1 MKTNYYKLRYE
12 VLKRDNFT
20 CQLCGRQAPE
30 VKLEV
35 DHIIPKSAGGTDDP
49 NNLRAVCYSCNRGKG
64 SILAISGFPS
74 RGNSADSSIELVV
87 YELLLKWGGLT
98 IFDLKNITGLSSS
111 RLKGI
116 CHNLW
121 EKNLAYKVEAFGD
134 YQWVAVDPETSR
146 KSTRT

>member
-1 MKTNYYKLRYE
+1 MKNNYYKLRYE

-20 CQLCGRQAPE
+20 CQLCGRKAPE

-49 NNLRAVCYSCNRGKG
+49 NNLRTVCYACNRGKG
-64 SILAISGFPS
+64 SILSIPGSASSGKS
-74 RGNSADSSIELVV
+74 DDSSIELAI
-87 YELLLKWGGLT
+87 YKLLLKWGGLT
-98 IFDLKNITGLSSS
+98 IFDLKHMTGLSPS
-111 RLKGI
+111 RLKSI

-121 EKNLAYKVEAFGD
+121 EKDLAYKVEAFGD

-146 KSTRT
+146 KGART